1 MNLWGHF
8 VYLSMQTTGMF
19 HKYVFLNIF
28 YKSVTAP
35 RGRFLNRGQGKVG
48 CKALKSLSFGSQTV
62 KWSLKCSEGQLES
75 QGYHKECL

>member
-1 MNLWGHF
+1 MNLRGHF
-8 VYLSMQTTGMF
+8 VYLSMQITGMF
-19 HKYVFLNIF
+19 HKNVFMNIF

-48 CKALKSLSFGSQTV
+48 CKALKSLSFCSQTV
-62 KWSLKCSEGQLES
+62 KWSLKCSEGHLQS